1 MERLPPD
8 PRDPDAPA
16 MTSPSSA
23 AAANPSHAQA
33 LVLVDELARCGVTDA
48 VLAPGSRSAAVAM
61 AVHDDPRVRLHVEI
75 DERSAGFLAVGL
87 ARATGRP
94 AAVIV
99 TSGSAVANLHPAVVE
114 ADTGEVPL
122 LLLTADRP
130 PELRSTG
137 ANQAID
143 QLALFGR
150 AVRWFVDVGVAEDRP
165 GAPAYW
171 RSTFARAW
179 AAAVGAGGAAG
190 PVHVNLPFREPTVPV
205 TDDGRV
211 RAAGPFSHP
220 LDGRPGGRPWVRV
233 DRFPAVPD
241 PAAVA
246 AIAGRIAATERGVVV
261 VGQTV
266 APAGPIHDL
275 ARAAGWPVV
284 AEPASNARSGDL
296 AVAHAHDL
304 LAHEGF
310 RRAHRPELVLRIGRT
325 GLSRHLAG
333 LLGPDVPQLL
343 IEPDASWHDP
353 DRAVAELLVGDPAA
367 VCTALA
373 AHLGGPAG
381 SDWLDGWLAAD
392 RRARQVLDEHLDADD
407 AVSEPRV
414 ARDLGAGL
422 PAGSALVVASS
433 MPVRDLDRFL
443 APRDGIRVIAN
454 RGASGIDGFV
464 STALGVALGRGRP
477 AAPGG
482 SLGPVGGPTVA
493 LAGDLSLLHDANGFL
508 LSPDVERLDVTFVVV
523 DNDGG
528 GIFHFLPQAAFP
540 APFERV
546 FGTPHGRDLA
556 ALARFH
562 GLGYEAVERAAAL
575 VPAVLAAAEQGGIHL
590 VHVRTDRRTNVE
602 LHRRLTAAVG
612 DALDELSSRR

>member
-1 MERLPPD
+1 MERHPPD
-8 PRDPDAPA
+8 PRDPRTRSVA
-16 MTSPSSA
+16 TTSSA

-48 VLAPGSRSAAVAM
+48 VLAPGSRSAALAM
-61 AVHDDPRVRLHVEI
+61 AFHDEPRVRLHVEV
-75 DERSAGFLAVGL
+75 DERSAGFLAIGL

-130 PELRSTG
+130 PDLRSTG

-165 GAPAYW
+165 SAPAYW

-205 TDDGRV
+205 ADDGR
-211 RAAGPFSHP
+211 AAVGPFSQP
-220 LDGRPGGRPWVRV
+220 LEGRPGGRPWVRV
-233 DRFPAVPD
+233 DRFPAAPD

-246 AIAGRIAATERGVVV
+246 AVAGRIAATERGIVV

-266 APAGPIHDL
+266 APAGPIHEL

-284 AEPASNARSGDL
+284 AEPASNARAGTL
-296 AVAHAHDL
+296 AVAHAHHL

-310 RRAHRPELVLRIGRT
+310 RRTHRPELVLRIGRT

-343 IEPDASWHDP
+343 IDPNASWHDP
-353 DRAVAELLVGDPAA
+353 DRTVAELLVGAPSA

-392 RRARQVLDEHLDADD
+392 RRARQVLDGLLDADD

-422 PAGSALVVASS
+422 PDGSALMVASS

-443 APRDGIRVIAN
+443 APRDGIHVFAN

-464 STALGVALGRGRP
+464 STALGVALARGRP
-477 AAPGG
+477 AAPAG

-540 APFERV
+540 ASFERV

-556 ALARFH
+556 TLARFH
-562 GLGYEAVERAAAL
+562 GLGYEAVERAPAL
-575 VPAVLAAAEQGGIHL
+575 LPAVLAAADQGGIHL
-590 VHVRTDRRTNVE
+590 VHVRTERRANVA

-612 DALDELSSRR
+612 DALDDLSTSR

>member
-1 MERLPPD
+1 MEHRPPD
-8 PRDPDAPA
+8 PDPNGPSASPAPPA
-16 MTSPSSA
+16 T
-23 AAANPSHAQA
+23 AANPSHAQA
-33 LVLVDELARCGVTDA
+33 LVIVDELARCGTTDA
-48 VLAPGSRSAAVAM
+48 VLAPGSRSAALAM
-61 AVHDDPRVRLHVEI
+61 AAHDDPRIRLHVEV

-94 AAVIV
+94 AAVLV

-122 LLLTADRP
+122 LVLTADRP

-165 GAPAYW
+165 GASAYW
-171 RSTFARAW
+171 RSTLARAW
-179 AAAVGAGGAAG
+179 AAAAGAGSAPG

-211 RAAGPFSHP
+211 AAAGPFSQP

-233 DRFPAVPD
+233 ERSPAAPD
-241 PAAVA
+241 LAAVA
-246 AIAGRIAATERGVVV
+246 AVARRMAATERGLVV
-261 VGQTV
+261 VGQTL
-266 APAGPIHDL
+266 APAGPIHGL
-275 ARAAGWPVV
+275 ARAAGWPVL
-284 AEPASNARSGDL
+284 AEPASNARAGDL
-296 AVAHAHDL
+296 AVAHAHHL
-304 LAHEGF
+304 LAHAGF
-310 RRAHRPELVLRIGRT
+310 RRSHRPQLVVRIGRT
-325 GLSRHLAG
+325 GLSRHLAT

-343 IEPDASWHDP
+343 VDPHASWHDP

-373 AHLGGPAG
+373 THLGGPAG

-392 RRARQVLDEHLDADD
+392 ERARQTLDEHLDADD
-407 AVSEPRV
+407 GVSEPRV

-422 PAGSALVVASS
+422 PDGSALVVASS
-433 MPVRDLDRFL
+433 MPVRDLDQYL
-443 APRDGIRVIAN
+443 APRHGIRIIAN

-464 STALGVALGRGRP
+464 STALGVALARGRSADP
-477 AAPGG
+477 AGH
-482 SLGPVGGPTVA
+482 LGPVGGPTVA

-508 LSPDVERLDVTFVVV
+508 VSPDVERLDATFVVV

-540 APFERV
+540 ASFERV

-562 GLGYEAVERAAAL
+562 GLGYEGVERATAL
-575 VPAVLAAAEQGGIHL
+575 VPAVLAAAERGGIHL
-590 VHVRTDRRTNVE
+590 VHVRTDRRANVA

-612 DALDELSSRR
+612 DALDELSTAG